1 MPTWLLPAIAVAAIL
16 AWLGRAFVTD
26 RRANRQRLCGNS
38 RLIET
43 RRGPIEYAEAGSGP
57 AVLVMHGAGG
67 GFDQGMEFA
76 EPIAKRGFRV
86 VAMSRFG
93 YLRTAMPVD
102 ASSAAQ
108 ADAHL
113 ALMDASRFGHP
124 QRCPHRPL
132 ARPLQSRKDCRPHA
146 RRERTRRSLR
156 DLCQRPIHCPT
167 HSGRPIC
174 RLRQWWSLV
183 GWAR

>member
-16 AWLGRAFVTD
+16 AWLGRAFVMD

-76 EPIAKRGFRV
+76 EPIAKSGFRV
-86 VAMSRFG
+86 VAMSCFG

-113 ALMDASRFGHP
+113 ALMDALGIDRLGASAGAPSAMQFALRHPDRCQALGVLVPMAFRPKTEPAAIASLSPMSERF
-124 QRCPHRPL
+124 CY
-132 ARPLQSRKDCRPHA
+132 S
-146 RRERTRRSLR
+146 
-156 DLCQRPIHCPT
+156 
-167 HSGRPIC
+167 
-174 RLRQWWSLV
+174 
-183 GWAR
+183 